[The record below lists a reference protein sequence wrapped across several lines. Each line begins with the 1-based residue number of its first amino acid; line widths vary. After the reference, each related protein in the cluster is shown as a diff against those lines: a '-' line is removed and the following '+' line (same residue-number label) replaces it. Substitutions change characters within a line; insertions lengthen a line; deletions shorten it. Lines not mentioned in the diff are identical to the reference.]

1 MRRIIEWF
9 KWWWHLKR
17 DLTAIG
23 QLKALQAI
31 DADWHDMGKIIIMF
45 HIGDKDVVK
54 IVDVMRKTSMQDYI
68 RLSKQLEVEFGVVPK
83 YYDGIREEWFNNGA
97 TGRF

>member
-1 MRRIIEWF
+1 MKRLWNWV

-23 QLKALQAI
+23 QLKSLQAL
-31 DADWHDMGKIIIMF
+31 DADWHDQGKIVIMF
-45 HIGDKDVVK
+45 HLQEGDRVK
-54 IVDVMRKTSMQDYI
+54 IIEVKRKTSMQDYI
-68 RLSKQLEVEFGVVPK
+68 RLSKQLEADFGIAPK
-83 YYDGIREEWFNNGA
+83 YYDGIRPEWFNNRV